1 MNMPFCN
8 GRRVCMLRRRTS
20 ACADSEGCCN
30 SGLHHL
36 HIDAGKAN
44 DQIASCPAHAQMHAN
59 VDARLVYTTCIF
71 SQRHLHVHTQ
81 RHPNM
86 FILVHPHILAC
97 GQTSINTRIFI
108 PTPIYPDLHIS
119 THRLPAKTHSED
131 TKTTTT
137 TTTST
142 TTKTTS
148 HDDDDLHDQHD
159 DHNDQDHQNHHM
171 GPRGSRRP

>member
-1 MNMPFCN
+1 MYILTTTP
-8 GRRVCMLRRRTS
+8 
-20 ACADSEGCCN
+20 
-30 SGLHHL
+30 
-36 HIDAGKAN
+36 
-44 DQIASCPAHAQMHAN
+44 SC
-59 VDARLVYTTCIF
+59 T
-71 SQRHLHVHTQ
+71 HTQ

-159 DHNDQDHQNHHM
+159 DHNDHATTRNTTTIAK
-171 GPRGSRRP
+171 GRTNLKLVPPRSPTVYTDKPTVSLWGSTPPAFATSLLSSSYLVRGQPNKTQ